1 MFPEVA
7 LLCECVHVLQLGD
20 DGVYAHL
27 HQPAHTVPVRGQLAG
42 SLDILP
48 VCLDSPHF
56 IPTEVG
62 TISDVCPLIMTH
74 IIVID

>member
-7 LLCECVHVLQLGD
+7 VLCECVHVLQLGD
-20 DGVYAHL
+20 DGVHAHF
-27 HQPAHTVPVRGQLAG
+27 HQSAHAVPVRGQLAG

-48 VCLDSPHF
+48 LCLDSPHF

-62 TISDVCPLIMTH
+62 TFPDVCSLVMTQ
-74 IIVID
+74 ILVND